1 MCPTCQSPRSVKN
14 GSMHGLQRYKCKGC
28 GCNYTRSYAHYQ
40 AKDGKRRLALILYIE
55 GLSFHAIADLLGVS
69 HVSVINWVK
78 RYGRH
83 LHKIRNPRPCRK
95 MSSAE
100 SGLYAGRPL
109 PAAGSGL
116 TLIENTET
124 TLIRLWG
131 SDETIQENER
141 NKEIQDDDR
150 PKAVVRSLIPDS
162 LLCKKA

>member
-1 MCPTCQSPRSVKN
+1 MQGLRMQLHPQLCPLSGQRRQTPPGFDTLHR
-14 GSMHGLQRYKCKGC
+14 GGLG
-28 GCNYTRSYAHYQ
+28 
-40 AKDGKRRLALILYIE
+40 
-55 GLSFHAIADLLGVS
+55 FHAIADLLGVS

-100 SGLYAGRPL
+100 SGFYAGRPL

-131 SDETIQENER
+131 SDEAIQENEQK
-141 NKEIQDDDR
+141 KEVEEDGR
-150 PKAVVRSLIPDS
+150 PKAVVRSLLLDS
-162 LLCKKA
+162 SLSEKA